1 MIVAILLLI
10 TLALIYVFIV
20 RPILKKQPGMS
31 VAFAAEAS
39 FGQKIQAK
47 ITGWKTYIAAWLTTI
62 AGIVIGLY
70 DQILPLAAGM
80 DWTPIT
86 SKLPGW
92 ALPVGMVG
100 LGLVFA
106 WLRKVTDNP
115 PLLVVQKDDAGDAKI
130 VDIVPPAK
138 AA

>member
-1 MIVAILLLI
+1 MIIAGLAFV
-10 TLALIYVFIV
+10 TLALIYFFII
-20 RPILKKQPGMS
+20 RPILKKQPKMS
-31 VAFAAEAS
+31 VAFAAEAT
-39 FGQKIQAK
+39 FFQKVQAK
-47 ITGWKTYIAAWLTTI
+47 ITGWKTYIVAWLTTI
-62 AGIVIGLY
+62 AGLVIGLY

-115 PLLVVQKDDAGDAKI
+115 PTLVVQKDDTGDAKI
-130 VDIVPPAK
+130 VDIIPPPK
-138 AA
+138 V

>member
-1 MIVAILLLI
+1 MIIAALLI
-10 TLALIYVFIV
+10 LTLALVYLFIV
-20 RPILKKQPGMS
+20 RPILKKQPAMS
-31 VAFAAEAS
+31 VTFAAEAT
-39 FGQKIQAK
+39 FFQKIQAK

-92 ALPVGMVG
+92 VLPVGMVALG
-100 LGLVFA
+100 LGFA

-115 PLLVVQKDDAGDAKI
+115 PTLVVQKDDAGDAKI
-130 VDIVPPAK
+130 VDIIPAPK
-138 AA
+138 V

>member
-1 MIVAILLLI
+1 MIVAILLLV

-20 RPILKKQPGMS
+20 RPILKKQPAMS
-31 VAFAAEAS
+31 ATFAAEATI
-39 FGQKIQAK
+39 GQKIQAK
-47 ITGWKTYIAAWLTTI
+47 ITGWKTYIVAWLTTI
-62 AGIVIGLY
+62 AGLVIGLY

-92 ALPVGMVG
+92 ALPVGMVC
-100 LGLVFA
+100 LGLMFA

-115 PLLVVQKDDAGDAKI
+115 PTLVVQKDDMGDAKI
-130 VDIVPPAK
+130 VDIIPAPK
-138 AA
+138 V